1 MCSILLGGVTA
12 EQVRI
17 AELEAI
23 VAAQAAT
30 IEAQQMLI
38 VRLEVAVALW
48 HSAVTHAAGCGDV

>member
-1 MCSILLGGVTA
+1 MGGVTA